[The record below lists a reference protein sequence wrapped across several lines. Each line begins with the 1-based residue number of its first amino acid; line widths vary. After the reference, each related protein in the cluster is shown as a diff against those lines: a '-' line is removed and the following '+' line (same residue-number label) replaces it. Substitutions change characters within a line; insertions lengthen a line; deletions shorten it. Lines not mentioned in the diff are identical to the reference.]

1 MLAVI
6 GMRQQGA
13 SRTREPA
20 SAVNDRLRVVVV
32 QEGKWLSAQCLEY
45 DIATQARTL
54 DDLAY
59 ELQRIICHIATS
71 RTLNKEPFEGLPKAP
86 QKFWDMFERSRLPLS
101 TPRVAFKSSF
111 RLKIPLPEL
120 RVAV

>member
-1 MLAVI
+1 MGRTSTTARRSVDDHLRFVVI
-6 GMRQQGA
+6 
-13 SRTREPA
+13 
-20 SAVNDRLRVVVV
+20 
-32 QEGKWLSAQCLEY
+32 QEGEWLSAQCLEY

-59 ELQRIICHIATS
+59 ELQRIIVGHIATS
-71 RTLNKEPFEGLPKAP
+71 RKLNKEQFEGLPKAP

-111 RLKIPLPEL
+111 RVKIPPPEL